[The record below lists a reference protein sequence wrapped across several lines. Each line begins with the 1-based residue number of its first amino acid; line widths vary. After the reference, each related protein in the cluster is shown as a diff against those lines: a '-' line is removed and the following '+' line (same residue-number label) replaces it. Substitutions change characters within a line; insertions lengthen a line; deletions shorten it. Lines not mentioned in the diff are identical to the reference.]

1 MDRIVLSRQCDF
13 PPGVSMPISSSMR
26 QMPMGAMLPCDHGDA
41 QAFRRR
47 LDQEYGNQL
56 STYQAVPEYLTG
68 GKVIE
73 AKLLAI

>member
-1 MDRIVLSRQCDF
+1 
-13 PPGVSMPISSSMR
+13 
-26 QMPMGAMLPCDHGDA
+26 MPMGAMLPCDHGDA

-56 STYQAVPEYLTG
+56 STYQAVLEYLTG